1 MSEFNCYLCQE
12 PKSVVGHNTQSCPNV
27 KCKKCGQKG
36 HIFKNCPNLNLDIEQ
51 KLDHPR
57 LKEIHNEKSLVLHND
72 TKILNSVENIDL
84 SNDIKANFEVN
95 DETLKVKI
103 KLKMDEEILFKEKK
117 CFGICEPKSKNISG
131 YVSDMND
138 PLNNTEK
145 IKRNKKRVRS
155 KQHKSGAQRRKKRKM
170 RKQEELTKTSGID
183 QIPDTVDPIISSNKE
198 IMNFFHNIDFSN
210 DIKSKLDDKEE
221 PLDIR
226 GVGGCVNLVGQVAH
240 PATLVDPIMQGLL

>member
-36 HIFKNCPNLNLDIEQ
+36 HIFKNCPNLILDIEQ

-95 DETLKVKI
+95 
-103 KLKMDEEILFKEKK
+103 EEISFKEAN
-117 CFGICEPKSKNISG
+117 CFGICEPKSQQSKNISG

-138 PLNNTEK
+138 REMNMNAEK
-145 IKRNKKRVRS
+145 IKRKKKRVRS
-155 KQHKSGAQRRKKRKM
+155 KQHRSGAQRRKNRKV

-183 QIPDTVDPIISSNKE
+183 QRPDTVDPIISSNKE

-210 DIKSKLDDKEE
+210 DIKSKLDVEQE
-221 PLDIR
+221 PMDLYLQDF
-226 GVGGCVNLVGQVAH
+226 
-240 PATLVDPIMQGLL
+240 

>member
-1 MSEFNCYLCQE
+1 MSENNCYLCQE

-103 KLKMDEEILFKEKK
+103 KLEMDEEISFKETN
-117 CFGICEPKSKNISG
+117 CFGICEPKSQQSKNISG

-183 QIPDTVDPIISSNKE
+183 Q
-198 IMNFFHNIDFSN
+198 
-210 DIKSKLDDKEE
+210 
-221 PLDIR
+221 
-226 GVGGCVNLVGQVAH
+226 
-240 PATLVDPIMQGLL
+240 GLLN